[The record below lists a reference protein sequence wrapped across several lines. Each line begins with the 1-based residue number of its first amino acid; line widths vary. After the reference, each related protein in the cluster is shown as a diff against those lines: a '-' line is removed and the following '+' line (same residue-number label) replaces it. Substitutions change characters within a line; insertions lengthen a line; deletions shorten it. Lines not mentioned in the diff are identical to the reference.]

1 MEVYIFLYFITK
13 QRFRHHQF
21 ALLAYFLR
29 LAQVLSKFH
38 TQSVSF
44 RQKDCLFSAGF
55 FL

>member
-13 QRFRHHQF
+13 HQF

-44 RQKDCLFSAGF
+44 RQKDCLFSAVF